1 MSKNNGEQDLTLKYK
16 LLYSVNIQYI
26 QITYIYKIKTY

>member
-16 LLYSVNIQYI
+16 SLYSVNTQYI